1 MNVVFTGQDGQDL
14 TLNIPVTAEE
24 ITYGQFCDYQQAEA
38 AFFEVRWEPNE
49 SKPDLVE
56 AALIDAVAIIA
67 GPHVHDLPFSTL
79 GESGDDMIRRGY
91 QIGFDSDLSVM
102 AVYAH
107 LTVLFH
113 TVNYH
118 GDLKP
123 DSLPAFLVIEHGGKS
138 YRVIGQKA
146 ARVMTDKAITAGE
159 AIEASE
165 YRRRHSKA
173 VAARVQDGSALDF
186 TLGLSEFAI
195 LVRRPGEQL
204 PADEEK
210 RDAWLVERRKL
221 LADLSLPN
229 VLKVRFFLIA
239 ALLKL
244 AQGGNTSS
252 LPKARPAL
260 IGSKR
265 TKTPGKLSA
274 TVKRLLK

>member
-38 AFFEVRWEPNE
+38 AFIDANREHNE

-67 GPHVHDLPFSTL
+67 GPHIHDLPFAIGSESL
-79 GESGDDMIRRGY
+79 GTMISGGY
-91 QIGFDSDLSVM
+91 QIGFGSDLSVM
-102 AVYAH
+102 GIYAH
-107 LTVLFH
+107 ITVLLK
-113 TVNYH
+113 TANYH

-123 DSLPAFLVIEHGGKS
+123 DNLPAFLVIKHDSKS

-186 TLGLSEFAI
+186 TLGLSEFSI

-229 VLKVRFFLIA
+229 VLKVRFFLIP

-252 LPKARPAL
+252 LPKARPVPV
-260 IGSKR
+260 GSKR

>member
-38 AFFEVRWEPNE
+38 AFIDANREHSE

-67 GPHVHDLPFSTL
+67 GPHVHDLPFNTL

-107 LTVLFH
+107 LTVLFL
-113 TVNYH
+113 TVNFQ

-186 TLGLSEFAI
+186 TLGLSEFSI

-229 VLKVRFFLIA
+229 VLKVRFFLIP

-252 LPKARPAL
+252 LPKARPVPV
-260 IGSKR
+260 GSKR